1 MQEEEDCDDSDV
13 EEPAA
18 STTEV
23 KYSPL
28 ERATSFEEDR
38 FHYMFK
44 VREERRCTIKCQ
56 NPLYLS
62 LFINVKVTVLNA
74 GTCAP
79 AAGVQ
84 AKAEPEGTA
93 RSRASPRVGRL
104 PDENESCVDVE
115 VRIPA

>member
-1 MQEEEDCDDSDV
+1 M
-13 EEPAA
+13 
-18 STTEV
+18 
-23 KYSPL
+23 
-28 ERATSFEEDR
+28 
-38 FHYMFK
+38 
-44 VREERRCTIKCQ
+44 
-56 NPLYLS
+56 
-62 LFINVKVTVLNA
+62 KVTVLNA

>member
-1 MQEEEDCDDSDV
+1 MQDEVQDDFMQEEEDCDDSDV

-56 NPLYLS
+56 NPL
-62 LFINVKVTVLNA
+62 
-74 GTCAP
+74 
-79 AAGVQ
+79 
-84 AKAEPEGTA
+84 
-93 RSRASPRVGRL
+93 
-104 PDENESCVDVE
+104 
-115 VRIPA
+115 